1 MSGGLVR
8 TSIFNA
14 AAGLTM
20 LVTGFI
26 CSIITARLLGPEANG
41 IVAFAFWLTTTGM
54 LVAGFGS
61 DVLLPRML
69 PQLQQQGYDAGQ
81 RRAFTAY
88 VAQFIIFAI
97 IIVLAIYVIL
107 GLETDDSRATG
118 TNAIAVVTGL
128 LFVLQTIGTMAVSY
142 LIGEQRPDI
151 FFRLTIVASIL
162 QLVVTIVGALTY
174 GAAGALAGYV
184 ASYAVLFLY
193 AIRILAVR
201 PSACGVKT
209 SVIMKAALTISLG
222 TIIESVFLNRVE
234 LAFLQHFDD
243 IHTVGFYAVG
253 LTLAN
258 LALQLPVQLS
268 GSLVPYYTQLAHERG
283 CTRLPVHLFE
293 NVIRIMAYF
302 TLPMGF
308 GLAAISTEVVTDVFG
323 QEFAPAGTIVALL
336 ALSAPISV
344 FNQVGTKYIYAIGK
358 ERARLRIGIY
368 GSVTISLACLL
379 LVPTYGGEG
388 AAAARILMLLLIGV
402 MMARVMDF
410 EGSLRN
416 MTLSLAKLVTAAATC
431 AAVAYV
437 TVRLIDG
444 LVGTGVAILSAALIY
459 FVMLRLTMA
468 VPKADAD
475 RLVNLARRLPRPVC
489 AAITIFADLLTGERV
504 REKETSRP

>member
-1 MSGGLVR
+1 MASTLVR
-8 TSIFNA
+8 KSIFNA

-69 PQLQQQGYDAGQ
+69 PQLQQQGHDERE

-88 VAQFIIFAI
+88 IAQFVVLAMVAI
-97 IIVLAIYVIL
+97 IAAYVIL
-107 GLETDDSRATG
+107 SLETENDSRATG
-118 TNAIAVVTGL
+118 TNYVAAVTGL
-128 LFVLQTIGTMAVSY
+128 LFVLQTIGTMGVSY
-142 LIGEQRPDI
+142 LIGEQRPDV
-151 FFRLTIVASIL
+151 FLRLTIVASIL
-162 QLVVTIVGALTY
+162 QLLVTVVGALTY

-184 ASYAVLFLY
+184 ASYSVLFLY
-193 AIRILAVR
+193 MIRVIAIR
-201 PSACGVKT
+201 PSACGEKT

-243 IHTVGFYAVG
+243 VHTVGFYAVG

-283 CTRLPVHLFE
+283 STRLPVHLFE

-308 GLAAISTEVVTDVFG
+308 GLAAISTELVTDVFG
-323 QEFAPAGTIVALL
+323 QDFAPAGTIVALL

-368 GSVTISLACLL
+368 GSAAICLACLL

-388 AAAARILMLLLIGV
+388 AAAARIIMLLLISI
-402 MMARVMDF
+402 MIARAMDF
-410 EGSLRN
+410 EGSLKS
-416 MTLSLAKLVTAAATC
+416 MTISFAKIATAAATS
-431 AAVAYV
+431 AAVAYA

-444 LVGTGVAILSAALIY
+444 LVGTGLAILSAALVY
-459 FVMLRLTMA
+459 VLMLRLLVA
-468 VPKADAD
+468 VPKADTEA
-475 RLVNLARRLPRPVC
+475 LLNIARRLPRPIYATV
-489 AAITIFADLLTGERV
+489 AIFADLITGERV
-504 REKETSRP
+504 RAREPG